1 MAFREVRVYEVKE
14 VLRLWL
20 RGKGTRPISALV
32 GGPKDRPALHCRTAE
47 AGLERSTDEDAL
59 DDKLM
64 AKVYERAR
72 PSSFIVQLHRRHS
85 RRQLLHH
92 PVANPGSVGS
102 RRRSV
107 ATVSGSAWG
116 WVTPNRQCPR
126 EPISRTG
133 VTRQR

>member
-20 RGKGTRPISALV
+20 RGKGTRPISAMV
-32 GGPKDRPALHCRTAE
+32 GVDRKTVQRYIVAPAE

-59 DDKLM
+59 DDELM
-64 AKVYERAR
+64 AKVCERAR
-72 PSSFIVQLHRRHS
+72 PSSFIVQLHSRHS

-107 ATVSGSAWG
+107 ATVSGRAWG
-116 WVTPNRQCPR
+116 SGHP
-126 EPISRTG
+126 
-133 VTRQR
+133 